1 MGGTKHAYMLYGRKK
16 QTIPSD
22 TEYPPDLVHVLLRQ
36 VSEVTGRRIT
46 RREWEQLGQK
56 KRRGMREI

>member
-1 MGGTKHAYMLYGRKK
+1 MLYGRKK